1 MVLMKMSAP
10 HGGISVELWK
20 RIGFPKMLYGSELWQ
35 LNRHDIVELEKV
47 QMLRCTL
54 FRGCYLGYLGLL
66 LDGFW
71 QGWVDYKIFVVRY
84 NYSYFKNM

>member
-10 HGGISVELWK
+10 HGGLNPIISVELWK

-35 LNRHDIVELEKV
+35 LNRHDIVELEKA

-54 FRGCYLGYLGLL
+54 CRGCYVGYLGLL

-71 QGWVDYKIFVVRY
+71 AY
-84 NYSYFKNM
+84 